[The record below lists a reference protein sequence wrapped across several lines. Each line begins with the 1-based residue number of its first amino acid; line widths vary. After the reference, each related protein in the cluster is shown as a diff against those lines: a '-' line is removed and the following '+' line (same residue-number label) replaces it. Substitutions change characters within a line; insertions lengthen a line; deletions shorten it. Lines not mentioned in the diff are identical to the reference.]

1 MDLSES
7 LRKRTMV
14 TAAVGMDVLQN
25 VLNNIC
31 DILKRHEDLIAKN
44 AEKIEQKVQQ
54 SDFDNEMQ
62 KKDEEIANLNNIIN
76 QMKEDFETKIHDIGE
91 NIEPMKART
100 EEVNT
105 TLIEKVDSVHKELA
119 DQIQTHHMIHS
130 TGISKLNTGLNDC
143 RNYMGTMNNELQE
156 IKSVLKETGLTSVN
170 ALIEKIDSYDEK
182 FDAVTK
188 SIANVRNSIDDAV
201 GAVYEKL
208 SGVTQKQGQEI
219 HRMSK
224 QLDDIQMQF
233 MADPKFT
240 EPVSLE
246 NTSPEDL
253 TPLVLAVH
261 RDTRRL
267 DGVDKQISAVR
278 IECENVASAMEN
290 AQLVLQKFNHNIY
303 DFQCQL
309 DGTRN
314 EILTRFQ
321 YLEPFVKWV
330 GANVKDIWSFIQQ
343 VGASSSHVA
352 SNASR
357 AQEDLFNLINS
368 ISTRPLP
375 PIHSLDEALIE
386 SSNVQDQLHEKR
398 MNVDFEKQYTNIRP
412 VFKKKWKTQIP
423 TEMPEE
429 IPSFKKTLESTNIPG
444 VTDVA
449 GGGGG
454 PRFGG
459 YGGSREDPMVMI
471 TLEEIRVK
479 TNKFEQKLPSFI
491 KEVDEMISNIEAKVE
506 TKMDIADS
514 DRITA
519 KIQKALKKIQQE
531 ITALRDSQSQQTQQI
546 TVIQRDD
553 ENSQRTEPLTTIHF
567 PAGRKRDI
575 SQYPNLA
582 SPSISR
588 PLTAQSTRIRTSK
601 IKKSKSSRLASDMVL
616 AVQKM

>member
-1 MDLSES
+1 MDISES
-7 LRKRTMV
+7 FRKRTMV
-14 TAAVGMDVLQN
+14 KAAVGMDVLQN

-44 AEKIEQKVQQ
+44 AEKIELKVQQ

-62 KKDEEIANLNNIIN
+62 KKDEEIANLNNLIN
-76 QMKEDFETKIHDIGE
+76 QMKEDFDQKIHDIGE

-100 EEVNT
+100 EEVSNT
-105 TLIEKVDSVHKELA
+105 LTEKIDSIHKDLG
-119 DQIQTHHMIHS
+119 DQIQTHHMINS
-130 TGISKLNTGLNDC
+130 TAVAKLNTGLNDC

-156 IKSVLKETGLTSVN
+156 IKSVLKEAGLTSVN
-170 ALIEKIDSYDEK
+170 ALIEKMDSYDEK
-182 FDAVTK
+182 FDAITK
-188 SIANVRNSIDDAV
+188 SISNVHGSIDDAV

-208 SGVTQKQGQEI
+208 SGTTQKMGQEI

-224 QLDDIQMQF
+224 QLDDIQVQF

-240 EPVSLE
+240 QPPSLE

-343 VGASSSHVA
+343 VGASAAHVA

-357 AQEDLFNLINS
+357 AQDDLFNLINS

-423 TEMPEE
+423 TEMPGE
-429 IPSFKKTLESTNIPG
+429 IPSFKKTMETTNIPG

-449 GGGGG
+449 SG

-459 YGGSREDPMVMI
+459 FGGSREDPMLMI

-506 TKMDIADS
+506 TKMDISDA

-519 KIQKALKKIQQE
+519 KIQKTLKKLQQE
-531 ITALRDSQSQQTQQI
+531 IGSIQNSPLQPPQQI
-546 TVIQRDD
+546 TIVQRDED
-553 ENSQRTEPLTTIHF
+553 SQRNEPLTTIHF

-575 SQYPNLA
+575 SQYPNLS

-588 PLTAQSTRIRTSK
+588 PATAQSTRIRTSK
-601 IKKSKSSRLASDMVL
+601 IKKSRSSRLASDMVL